1 MKQLLYHIVFCCL
14 AAVFFTAC
22 DKDDTL
28 SVTGAGGD
36 GNNIILDLASA
47 SLPVSRATVPATGAE
62 VTVSHLDV
70 LIFDKYG
77 TKKWHERVSGSAGG
91 SGKITLSAKRSDF
104 AANEKYW
111 VYLIANSTAEAD
123 VFDAEDFGL
132 DKLRGMTQEDERIHV
147 TGLDVT
153 GAPKTFLMDGI
164 AYPKGE
170 EEPETASAVV
180 LNNGTE
186 ADNTELQVTLRR
198 AAAKIVVRISCGEHV
213 KFDNNGPD
221 DATITT
227 RPGYYLRNMP
237 YSTSVLPPN
246 NMDAETAKLRTSD
259 LFGGNYFDWTPN
271 SITVTAYAYA
281 HTWVNA
287 STLEKEV
294 RLIVNIPMYNTPRD
308 AEGKPTGEE
317 QVYLPSSYY
326 QIPVSKSK
334 MLNRNTCYEVT
345 VTVDAPGGSD
355 PSKPVELTG
364 IIYSVYE
371 WEEEQ
376 VNVGGEDERP
386 AYLTLNEYEMEMHN
400 MEDDN
405 TTLEFASSSAV
416 TATIDRVYY
425 IDKFGQEKD
434 LKIIN
439 ESQDPDEW
447 GENRG
452 NNYSPDW
459 RNRCTIK
466 ITPDA
471 NITGKIDVF
480 GTVPE
485 NNAVRYIEFTVSN
498 DDNISRTVK
507 VAQYPLTYI
516 TNVEGYYSYRDDFV
530 STASDGTSG
539 VTTWELLAGKK
550 INKGQAYSSA
560 QVSYERDNAWIC
572 GCSWNTSNNRWNY
585 GKETTSFFGSKVV
598 TNYNDDDGLCSM
610 RYIRWTESRRGGII
624 QRTYTYNTTTADSK
638 DNPVSSLDNHRMYH
652 VTITAT
658 SSEYTLGRPRITD
671 GKTDPGADNAVL
683 VSPSF
688 MLASQLGAVVGIS
701 NENAQDEL
709 DAVAEHCK
717 QYVEVARD
725 GTVYD
730 DWRLPTKA
738 EINIIY
744 KYQNA
749 SDVMDEVLA
758 GDRYWSASGLV
769 TKPGVSSTNDRAI
782 RCIRDAYD
790 KETGK

>member
-14 AAVFFTAC
+14 AAVFFAAC

-28 SVTGAGGD
+28 PVTGAGGD
-36 GNNIILDLASA
+36 GNSIILDLASA
-47 SLPVSRATVPATGAE
+47 SLPVSRATVQATGVE
-62 VTVSHLDV
+62 VAVSHLDV
-70 LIFDKYG
+70 LIFDGNGNKE
-77 TKKWHERVSGSAGG
+77 WHERVSGSAGG
-91 SGKITLSAKRSDF
+91 SGKITLSAKKSNF

-123 VFDAEDFGL
+123 VFDAEDFNL
-132 DKLRGMTQEDERIHV
+132 NKLRGMPQEDQRIHV

-164 AYPKGE
+164 AYPKGQ
-170 EEPETASAVV
+170 EEPETGTAVE
-180 LNNGTE
+180 LNNGE
-186 ADNTELQVTLRR
+186 KADDTELQVTLRR
-198 AAAKIVVRISCGEHV
+198 AAAKIVVRINKGEHV
-213 KFDNNGPD
+213 RFDNNGP

-237 YSTSVLPPN
+237 YSTFVLRPSS
-246 NMDAETAKLRTSD
+246 MDAETAKLRTPD
-259 LFGGNYFDWTPN
+259 LFNGNYFDWTPDL
-271 SITVTAYAYA
+271 ITVTAYAYA
-281 HTWVNA
+281 HTWEDA

-308 AEGKPTGEE
+308 ETGKPTGEE
-317 QVYLPSSYY
+317 EVYLSSSYY
-326 QIPVSKSK
+326 QIPVSASK
-334 MLNRNTCYEVT
+334 KLNRNTCYEVT

-355 PSKPVELTG
+355 PSEPVELTG
-364 IIYSVYE
+364 INYSVYD
-371 WEEEQ
+371 WQEEK

-434 LKIIN
+434 LEIIN
-439 ESQDPDEW
+439 DRNPDEW

-452 NNYSPDW
+452 NNYRPDW
-459 RNRCTIK
+459 RNRCTIR

-498 DDNISRTVK
+498 DDDISRTVK
-507 VAQYPLTYI
+507 VVQYPLTYI
-516 TNVEGYYSYRDDFV
+516 TNIEGYYSYRDDFV

-560 QVSYERDNAWIC
+560 QVPYQTNSAWIC
-572 GCSWNTSNNRWNY
+572 GCSWSTQNNRWNY
-585 GKETTSFFGSKVV
+585 RKDGTGFFSSKVV
-598 TNYNDDDGLCSM
+598 DSYDNTTGLSDIE
-610 RYIRWTESRRGGII
+610 YARWSERRSGYYPYY
-624 QRTYTYNTTTADSK
+624 TYTYNESTAS
-638 DNPVSSLDNHRMYH
+638 VSLNNHRMYH

-658 SSEYTLGRPRITD
+658 SSEYTLGRPRITN
-671 GKTDPGADNAVL
+671 GKTDPGEDNAVL

-688 MLASQLGAVVGIS
+688 MLASQLGAVFGIS
-701 NENAQDEL
+701 NENNQDEL
-709 DAVAEHCK
+709 NAVAEHCER
-717 QYVEVARD
+717 YVEVARD
-725 GTVYD
+725 GTVYN
-730 DWRLPTKA
+730 DWRLPTRA
-738 EINIIY
+738 EIEIIY
-744 KYQNA
+744 KYQNE

-769 TKPGVSSTNDRAI
+769 TKPGENNPGDRAI

-790 KETGK
+790 KKTGK